1 MKATTFIKLCFFA
14 LFSCSFLLGITAT
27 AWAGQ
32 VYPVQVPTQQLAIR
46 PQEQRALLKQ
56 QELLLVELETKLQL
70 LKAPSS
76 ELVKL
81 LQTSRKDLT
90 KALAELNSS
99 RADLTSAKIS
109 LNNALTLIEKLKL
122 ELQLAQQQILN
133 EQKKAKSKARLSK
146 LQGVF
151 WGVLIGAGVGV
162 GLAEAKKKAY

>member
-1 MKATTFIKLCFFA
+1 MKAITFIKLCFFA
-14 LFSCSFLLGITAT
+14 LCSCSFLLGTTVT
-27 AWAGQ
+27 AWAEQ
-32 VYPVQVPTQQLAIR
+32 VYPVQVPAQQLVIQS
-46 PQEQRALLKQ
+46 QEQRALLKQ

-70 LKAPSS
+70 LKTPSA

-90 KALAELNSS
+90 RALEELNRS
-99 RADLTSAKIS
+99 RADLASAKTS

-146 LQGVF
+146 LQGAC
-151 WGVLIGAGVGV
+151 WGVLIGAGVGAV
-162 GLAEAKKKAY
+162 ASHTK